1 MRDRIPRCSILN
13 AACLLAVA
21 VAAATA
27 HAQCNSTPIASGDNA
42 EAASAPILIDVLAN
56 DTEPDGE
63 ALTVT
68 VLAST
73 CPASTEIVLDL
84 IRLTPNPSIDANCTL
99 TYRIED
105 ETHHSTSATVAVK
118 SIAVLFGDNFESGNA
133 NQWDSTCPG
142 SGC

>member
-1 MRDRIPRCSILN
+1 MKRKISGCMAWP
-13 AACLLAVA
+13 AAALALGLL
-21 VAAATA
+21 AAATA